1 MELIRGLQNLKPRHR
16 GCVATIG
23 NFDGVHLGHQAVLR
37 QLGDHRQALGLPA
50 TVITFEPQP
59 LEYFGVLDLPPRLTT
74 CREKFALLSEY
85 GVDRVLCLRFG
96 RALAEMSATAF
107 IRTVLAD
114 GLEVK
119 HLVVGDDFRF
129 GRGRVGDFT
138 ALQVAGRQFGF
149 HVERTETLD
158 VDGERVSSTNI
169 RAALRDGDLE
179 HAARLLG
186 RPYEIVGKVAHG
198 EKRGRNW
205 GFPTANIHLN
215 RRKAAL
221 TGVYTVEVRGIGT
234 EPIAGV
240 ANLGNRPTVGG
251 VRTLLEVHLLDF
263 DRDIYGRW
271 VSVRFLTKLREER
284 KFENFG
290 ALKVQIERDVL
301 RARDY
306 FKAQLAKCS

>member
-1 MELIRGLQNLKPRHR
+1 MELIRGLQNLKPQHR

-37 QLGDHRQALGLPA
+37 QLRERGQSLGLPA

-74 CREKFALLSEY
+74 CREKFVLLSEY

-96 RALAEMSATAF
+96 HALAEMSATTF
-107 IRTVLAD
+107 VRTVLAD

-138 ALQVAGRQFGF
+138 ALQRAGRQFGF
-149 HVERTETLD
+149 DVERTVTLEL
-158 VDGERVSSTNI
+158 DGERVSSTHI
-169 RAALRDGDLE
+169 RTALREGDLKR
-179 HAARLLG
+179 AARLLG
-186 RPYEIVGKVAHG
+186 RPYEIFGKVAHG
-198 EKRGRNW
+198 EKRGRDW

-221 TGVYTVEVRGIGT
+221 TGVYTVEVRGIDSA
-234 EPIAGV
+234 PIAGV
-240 ANLGNRPTVGG
+240 ANLGNRPTIGG
-251 VRTLLEVHLLDF
+251 TRTLLEVHLFEF

-271 VSVRFLTKLREER
+271 VAVRFLTKLRDER
-284 KFENFG
+284 KFETFG

-306 FKAQLAKCS
+306 FKSQMAKCS